1 MDIESI
7 QGFVKT
13 YLLSITMAASPVKL
27 VEAFILAMMIVRA
40 GDIAVNPGP
49 SFQTLGN
56 DNFTEY
62 ESLRGFVLAHQN
74 INSLWGKID
83 ELRLV
88 VGRLPK
94 LGLLEINESKL
105 DWNIDDSEL
114 NIASF
119 CLYCKDRNKYG
130 GSIVVYIKDDV
141 PVVRR
146 SDLENNETAIL
157 WLEIVLPKVKGFLV
171 GMCYRPLDSSNYAEN
186 IKCYDW
192 FTFEPW

>member
-56 DNFTEY
+56 DSHETMLDNFTEY

-74 INSLWGKID
+74 INSL
-83 ELRLV
+83 
-88 VGRLPK
+88 
-94 LGLLEINESKL
+94 
-105 DWNIDDSEL
+105 
-114 NIASF
+114 
-119 CLYCKDRNKYG
+119 
-130 GSIVVYIKDDV
+130 
-141 PVVRR
+141 
-146 SDLENNETAIL
+146 
-157 WLEIVLPKVKGFLV
+157 
-171 GMCYRPLDSSNYAEN
+171 
-186 IKCYDW
+186 
-192 FTFEPW
+192 